1 MISIT
6 ILLLQWHKYPVT
18 SVNLHS
24 VKYFAQSTD
33 SWKLFCQWARSKAI
47 GFSFCF
53 KWKCL
58 WQLIAYEIYLKTL
71 SKMEELKWSPHSC
84 SCPVWMPSLFLGHFL
99 YLEATPFGS
108 SGWRSTPQECCV
120 ARIQHCPHPKLLVFP
135 ICKSHGVHSVLI
147 KVGSLPVIPLGL
159 SKCPTGRPWPK
170 GVFTVLLPWPE
181 EASFH
186 LGWELLL
193 VVHMFCGGW

>member
-6 ILLLQWHKYPVT
+6 ILLIQWHKYPVT

-99 YLEATPFGS
+99 YLEATP
-108 SGWRSTPQECCV
+108 
-120 ARIQHCPHPKLLVFP
+120 
-135 ICKSHGVHSVLI
+135 
-147 KVGSLPVIPLGL
+147 LGL
-159 SKCPTGRPWPK
+159 RG
-170 GVFTVLLPWPE
+170 E
-181 EASFH
+181 EAHLKSAVWQESSTARTLSFWYF
-186 LGWELLL
+186 LSAKATGSIQSSLR
-193 VVHMFCGGW
+193 